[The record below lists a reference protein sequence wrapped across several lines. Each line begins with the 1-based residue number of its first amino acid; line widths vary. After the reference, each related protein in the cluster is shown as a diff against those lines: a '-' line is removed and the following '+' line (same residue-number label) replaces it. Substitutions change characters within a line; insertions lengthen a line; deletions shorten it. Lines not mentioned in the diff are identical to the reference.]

1 MEPAFGPIAHM
12 RFVWWKKKATVI
24 AGIDIGSS
32 SVKVVE
38 LGRKGKSLELLSAGV
53 AELEGGAIVDGEIR
67 NTRAVANVVAK
78 LLEDRGVAAHDAATS
93 VAGNAVIVKRIVTP
107 EAEGEALTEGVLAEA
122 QRQLSSGISELNIDY
137 QVLGPGTA
145 PKTVDVMLVAARR
158 ETVGQ
163 RAEVLASAGRHPVL
177 VDVDAFAIQNA
188 FETAYQPAAGKTVA
202 LFNLGASLINMNV
215 VRDGVPLFT
224 RDIAADAQYT
234 AALQKSLN
242 VSASEAEALKKGRD
256 GAAVTET
263 FLGSIDAAREAF
275 LDSLASEVHQ
285 TLSYLHQMAG
295 STTSSDVDAAYVS
308 GGVASLPGLC
318 DRLQRELNAPVEV
331 LNPLR
336 GMRTSES
343 TLDEEHLAEISPRLA
358 VAVGLALR
366 SFDER

>member
-1 MEPAFGPIAHM
+1 M
-12 RFVWWKKKATVI
+12 RFVWWKKKAAAI

-38 LGRKGKSLELLSAGV
+38 LGRHGKGLELLSAGF

-67 NTRAVANVVAK
+67 NARAVSTVVAQ

-93 VAGNAVIVKRIVTP
+93 VAGNAVIVKRIVTA
-107 EAEGEALTEGVLAEA
+107 ELEGEALSEAALAEA
-122 QRQLSSGISELNIDY
+122 QRQLSSDISELNIDF

-145 PKTVDVMLVAARR
+145 PKTLDVMLVAARR
-158 ETVGQ
+158 ETVGH
-163 RAEVLASAGRHPVL
+163 RAEVLAAAGRRPVL

-188 FETAYQPAAGKTVA
+188 FESAYQPAAGTTVA
-202 LFNLGASLINMNV
+202 LLNLGTSLINMNI

-242 VSASEAEALKKGRD
+242 VSASEAEALKKGKD

-275 LDSLASEVHQ
+275 LDSLSAEVQ
-285 TLSYLHQMAG
+285 RTLSYLHQITG
-295 STTSSDVDAAYVS
+295 STGSSDVDAAYVS

-318 DRLQRELNAPVEV
+318 DRLHRELNAPVEV
-331 LNPLR
+331 LDPLR
-336 GMRTSES
+336 GMRTSGS
-343 TLDEEHLAEISPRLA
+343 TLDAEHLAEISPRLA